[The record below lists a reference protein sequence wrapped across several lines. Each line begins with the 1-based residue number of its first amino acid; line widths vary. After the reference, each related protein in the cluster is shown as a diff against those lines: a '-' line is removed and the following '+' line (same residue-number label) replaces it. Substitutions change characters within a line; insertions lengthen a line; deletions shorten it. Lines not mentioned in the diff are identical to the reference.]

1 MYTNTMPTDIT
12 RLRLII
18 AAIFVALILA
28 IIVIGSYE
36 RTKNSPSTTPTP
48 SQVASTSVT
57 PSPTATSTETPTPT
71 TLASATPTATATSSP
86 STDLSQ
92 TYTNTTHGFSFH
104 YPTGYRTVQSV
115 YSSDNQTQEY
125 VLLTTDP
132 TVNFIQPNAR
142 CNGTY
147 LLSVVDT
154 TTSLADLAK
163 ASSWPFVDKVQVT
176 QMTVGGH
183 VAYRI
188 TGTYNS
194 QAVAATVGAPARI
207 TLIANTDKPIQFS
220 TCVATPAELNTTE
233 YDAIV
238 GSFSF
243 TN

>member
-1 MYTNTMPTDIT
+1 MYTINMPTDIT
-12 RLRLII
+12 RLRLIA
-18 AAIFVALILA
+18 AAIFILLLLA
-28 IIVIGSYE
+28 VIGIGSYE
-36 RTKNSPSTTPTP
+36 RNKNQPSSTPTP
-48 SQVASTSVT
+48 SLVVSASVT
-57 PSPTATSTETPTPT
+57 PSPTATTSETPAPT
-71 TLASATPTATATSSP
+71 TSASATPTATATSSP

-104 YPTGYRTVQSV
+104 YPTGYRTVQSL
-115 YSSDNQTQEY
+115 YSTDNQTQEY

-154 TTSLADLAK
+154 TTSLADLGK
-163 ASSWPFVDKVQVT
+163 PGSWPFVDGVQVT
-176 QMTVGGH
+176 QTTVGGH

-188 TGTYNS
+188 TGTYNA
-194 QAVAATVGAPARI
+194 QAVSATVGAPARI

-220 TCVATPAELNTTE
+220 TCVATPAELSTTE

-243 TN
+243 TK